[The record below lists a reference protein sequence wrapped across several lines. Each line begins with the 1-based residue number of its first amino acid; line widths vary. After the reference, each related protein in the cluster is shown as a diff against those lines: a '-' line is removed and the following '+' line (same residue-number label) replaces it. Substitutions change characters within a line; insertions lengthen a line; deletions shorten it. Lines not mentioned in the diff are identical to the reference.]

1 MLHVILLMAITTDV
15 SEEGIAAERVAEE
28 SDWMFLGNRLLWI
41 GARKTNGSFR
51 WLKSDQ
57 EIHTDS
63 EIFPK
68 WAPVTHSADEELC
81 VAVGRESHH
90 FPVFVK
96 LSCLLQRPFICQGP
110 PSTKKQ
116 VRLLENPERIGN
128 TMYYLYDGEVSWSEA
143 VEHCNSQK
151 SQLAALPNGEIVD
164 KIGRRMLRSRP
175 ALEDVWIGGSYDEDK
190 MGWYWVSN
198 ATEPIPLERNG
209 ASGYPPWFG
218 GKVTNTSGCIL
229 LDRHLCETPLFL
241 PGSCMRKKA
250 FICQKEV
257 PSEENEFMIHTDS
270 LGTSYFVSKF
280 ILSWSQAF
288 NYCPRIDPNAYLVH
302 ITAPQLMDKLID
314 LMATNEM
321 EIDHV
326 WLGGRIIFPDGELEW
341 LFKNGTKVTVDEL
354 VFLTNRTKT
363 GTALCDSKEERRK
376 EMPCLNLD
384 RENHRIPMVYGLNCN
399 LQQHFICTI
408 N

>member
-28 SDWMFLGNRLLWI
+28 SDWMFLEPDISRSPYVEVFKDVAHNLEYEFHTQAATWSQ
-41 GARKTNGSFR
+41 ARIICERNGST
-51 WLKSDQ
+51 LA
-57 EIHTDS
+57 ELTTLPLAMYVS
-63 EIFPK
+63 E
-68 WAPVTHSADEELC
+68 ALV
-81 VAVGRESHH
+81 ES
-90 FPVFVK
+90 V
-96 LSCLLQRPFICQGP
+96 LA

>member
-28 SDWMFLGNRLLWI
+28 SDWMFLEPDISRSPYVEVFKDVAHNLEYEFHTQAATWSQARIICERNGSTLAELTTLPLAMYVSEALVESVLGNRLLWI

-110 PSTKKQ
+110 
-116 VRLLENPERIGN
+116 
-128 TMYYLYDGEVSWSEA
+128 
-143 VEHCNSQK
+143 
-151 SQLAALPNGEIVD
+151 
-164 KIGRRMLRSRP
+164 
-175 ALEDVWIGGSYDEDK
+175 LEDVWIGGSYDEDK

>member
-28 SDWMFLGNRLLWI
+28 SDWMFLEPDISRSPYVEVFKDVAHNLEYEFHTQAATWSQARIICERNGSTLAELTTLPLAMYVSEALVESVLGNRLLWI

-250 FICQKEV
+250 FICQKE
-257 PSEENEFMIHTDS
+257 
-270 LGTSYFVSKF
+270 
-280 ILSWSQAF
+280 
-288 NYCPRIDPNAYLVH
+288 
-302 ITAPQLMDKLID
+302 
-314 LMATNEM
+314 
-321 EIDHV
+321 IDHV